1 MHIQKSFV
9 DCSTISAHIQ
19 NNAVGWCTEKLP
31 NTCTAQHFS
40 HKFLKNLQK
49 Q

>member
-1 MHIQKSFV
+1 MSIQKSFV

-19 NNAVGWCTEKLP
+19 NNTVGWCTEQLP
-31 NTCTAQHFS
+31 NTCKPQFS
-40 HKFLKNLQK
+40 YKFLKNLQK